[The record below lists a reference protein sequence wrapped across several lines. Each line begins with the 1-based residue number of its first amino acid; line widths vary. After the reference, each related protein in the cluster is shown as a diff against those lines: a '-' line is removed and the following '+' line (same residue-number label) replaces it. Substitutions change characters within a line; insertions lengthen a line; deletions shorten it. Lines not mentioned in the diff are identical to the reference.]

1 MRKQAIKSSSLRIAV
16 RKNYSLLLVV
26 GFAWWWTSVLATLN
40 TRLRPR
46 LYLRRIT
53 RYLCFFIFVSLD
65 ILGAV
70 GRIIFG
76 CWFGALRRHAE
87 TLT

>member
-70 GRIIFG
+70 GRIIF
-76 CWFGALRRHAE
+76 WMLAWSLALYAVA
-87 TLT
+87 LT